1 MGRQVHVEKL
11 LHLRHRL
18 MSTGFGGCDAGI
30 PSLGTCKRIQ
40 SHSKTTPAEGT
51 RRNNWSDLLYLYK
64 RETEAQV
71 VSGGERGQ

>member
-11 LHLRHRL
+11 LHLRPRL

-51 RRNNWSDLLYLYK
+51 RRNNWSDLYLYK
-64 RETEAQV
+64 RETEAQG